1 MSISLPV
8 PGDTVVTTYNEL
20 RDEIS
25 AYMNRSDLTAQF
37 PGWVHKVEEVM
48 NRRLALSPVLP
59 MHVVTPLTLA
69 TEYVELPL
77 RILKIDE
84 IDVPDYWSISFVDSR
99 NIASLKDDT
108 ADSTLPPR
116 YYTQIGSKI
125 RLCPAPQTT
134 FTANLIYFEKIPQLT
149 EISQTNW
156 VIEDH
161 SDAYLFGVLAYGRFF
176 EDDPQLRDFCLAT
189 FNDMLNGIL
198 EAYPTQTDH
207 SPLRSDIGL
216 LHRYYLA

>member
-59 MHVVTPLTLA
+59 MHVVTSLTLS

-84 IDVPDYWSISFVDSR
+84 IDVPDYWSISYVDSR

-108 ADSTLPPR
+108 ADPALPPR

-125 RLCPAPQTT
+125 RLCPAPQTS

-156 VIEDH
+156 LIQDH

-176 EDDPQLRDFCLAT
+176 EDDPQLRDFCMAT
-189 FNDMLNGIL
+189 FNDMLDGIL
-198 EAYPTQTDH
+198 AAYPTATD
-207 SPLRSDIGL
+207 STPLRCDVGL
-216 LHRYYLA
+216 LTRWCA